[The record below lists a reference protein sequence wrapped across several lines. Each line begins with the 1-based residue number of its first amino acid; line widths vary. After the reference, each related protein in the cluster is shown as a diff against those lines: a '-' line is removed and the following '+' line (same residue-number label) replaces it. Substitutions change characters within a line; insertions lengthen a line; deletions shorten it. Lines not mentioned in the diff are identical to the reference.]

1 MSRSINRTVLL
12 GNVGS
17 DPEVRMTPSGTKV
30 AKFSLATSRQWK
42 DASGTA
48 QEKTDW
54 HRCTVF
60 SKLADIAERW
70 VHKGDRL
77 YVDGRIEY
85 STTEHEGVTR
95 YWTDIIVQELVLISG
110 GSGERVAL
118 PAAKPDDDPLPF

>member
-1 MSRSINRTVLL
+1 M
-12 GNVGS
+12 GNVGQ
-17 DPEVRMTPSGTKV
+17 DPEIRMTPSGTKV

-42 DASGTA
+42 DATGTV

-60 SKLADIAERW
+60 GKLADIAEQW

-85 STTEHEGVTR
+85 STTESEGQTR
-95 YWTDIIVQELVLISG
+95 YWVDIIVNELVMISG
-110 GSGERVAL
+110 TQTEAPQRASTQPPSLG
-118 PAAKPDDDPLPF
+118 PDSQLPF